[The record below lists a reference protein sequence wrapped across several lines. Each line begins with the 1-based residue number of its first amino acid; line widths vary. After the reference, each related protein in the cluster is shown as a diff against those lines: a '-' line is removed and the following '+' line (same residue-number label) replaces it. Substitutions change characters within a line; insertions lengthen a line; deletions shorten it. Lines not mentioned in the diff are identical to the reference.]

1 MAQIV
6 EFLERLVDEDELEAR
21 FEKEPMTVMLDAG
34 LTPDQALVILGG
46 TLAELRDAI
55 QNETDMG
62 VTVIFGRMVPPP

>member
-55 QNETDMG
+55 QNETDMD
-62 VTVIFGRMVPPP
+62 VTVIFGRMVPPS

>member
-55 QNETDMG
+55 QNETDMD

>member
-1 MAQIV
+1 MPQIV

-21 FEKEPMTVMLDAG
+21 FQKEPMTVMLDAG

-55 QNETDMG
+55 HNETDMD
-62 VTVIFGRMVPPP
+62 VTVIFGRMVPPS